1 MNYVVLGI
9 GINVNTEEF
18 PEEIKDTATSLKIE
32 SKKTLSRIEL
42 INCFLEEFER
52 LYQCFIQ
59 DGSLGGLVEEYDRL
73 LVNRDRE
80 VYIIEGEKKKKA
92 LAKGITKE
100 GHLRIVNQDGVE
112 EEVMS
117 GEVSVRGI
125 YGYV

>member
-1 MNYVVLGI
+1 MRV
-9 GINVNTEEF
+9 
-18 PEEIKDTATSLKIE
+18 
-32 SKKTLSRIEL
+32 R
-42 INCFLEEFER
+42 
-52 LYQCFIQ
+52 
-59 DGSLGGLVEEYDRL
+59 
-73 LVNRDRE
+73 
-80 VYIIEGEKKKKA
+80 KKKKA